1 LNGAVL
7 ELNHNYR
14 WRFFGEFGITKDV
27 QQVTLEQLK
36 EIVVLM
42 LQCCDYSLET
52 MAELVVLSSHVSMF
66 SVRAL
71 ILNAIREHLAKLDA
85 VLPGGVKI
93 NLPTI
98 EEPEDTKKI
107 KLWQ

>member
-1 LNGAVL
+1 MIYV
-7 ELNHNYR
+7 
-14 WRFFGEFGITKDV
+14 TKDGE
-27 QQVTLEQLK
+27 TLDYICWKYYGKTNVVEQ
-36 EIVVLM
+36 VLM
-42 LQCCDYSLET
+42 
-52 MAELVVLSSHVSMF
+52 AN
-66 SVRAL
+66 R
-71 ILNAIREHLAKLDA
+71 HLAKLDA